1 MMATVIEDWKALEA
15 ALNEQRSAGKKI
27 VSTNGVFDIV
37 HIGHVRYL
45 RSARELGDCLVVGV
59 NSDACAR
66 TLKGPSRPFVSQADR
81 MEMLA
86 AFECVDFVTVFD
98 EPTPER
104 LLDTIKPDVHA
115 KGGDYHPAL
124 LPESEVV
131 QRHGGKVVILPF
143 EDGYSTTS
151 ITERISAVLSR
162 RA

>member
-1 MMATVIEDWKALEA
+1 MMGKVIEDWKVLDEALTGLRA
-15 ALNEQRSAGKKI
+15 AGQKI

-37 HIGHVRYL
+37 HVGHVRYL

-59 NSDACAR
+59 NSDTCTRA
-66 TLKGPSRPFVSQADR
+66 LKGPSRPFVTQADR

-86 AFECVDFVTVFD
+86 AFECVDFVTVFN
-98 EPTPER
+98 ETTPER
-104 LLDTIKPDVHA
+104 LLDAIKPDIHA

-124 LPESEVV
+124 LPEAEVV

-151 ITERISAVLSR
+151 ITERISSVISK